1 MTGGTDMNKKF
12 KVGLIRVLTTE
23 DEEVLQSHGKQIME
37 YFPELEVVTKCIPD
51 QYEGI
56 HSPELGEIAIPK
68 IVETARS
75 FTDVDMIIV
84 SCADDPGVAEIRKVL
99 PDIPVTGGG
108 ETTVALALKYGS
120 RIGVLGITDYAP
132 QAYMRMIPE
141 QMILGRPEGVHSTLD
156 LMTPEGKAS
165 VLKLGMKLKEQGA
178 EDKFYDVLEEVPR
191 VRKDLGECPLV
202 TPSSQIVGTQAVFN
216 VLMGERY
223 KMVTKET
230 KDILLGKYGATVKP
244 FNPEVQK
251 KCIGDEKPITCR
263 PADLLDNELEKL
275 ESEMAQYK
283 EQDEDVLTY
292 ALFPQV
298 AMDFFKYRQAQ
309 KTKVDEKAA
318 DKKNGAYPV

>member
-1 MTGGTDMNKKF
+1 MNKKF

-37 YFPELEVVTKCIPD
+37 YFPELEVATKCIPD

-165 VLKLGMKLKEQGA
+165 ALKLGMKLEEQGA
-178 EDKFYDVLEEVPR
+178 EVIALACTGLATIGIA
-191 VRKDLGECPLV
+191 KDLE
-202 TPSSQIVGTQAVFN
+202 
-216 VLMGERY
+216 
-223 KMVTKET
+223 KET
-230 KDILLGKYGATVKP
+230 GLPVIDPVMAEGMFAYFEYLR
-244 FNPEVQK
+244 K
-251 KCIGDEKPITCR
+251 K
-263 PADLLDNELEKL
+263 
-275 ESEMAQYK
+275 
-283 EQDEDVLTY
+283 
-292 ALFPQV
+292 
-298 AMDFFKYRQAQ
+298 
-309 KTKVDEKAA
+309 
-318 DKKNGAYPV
+318 